1 MCVAIS
7 GIVLSLEGTR
17 AVVDVRGNRV
27 KAEAGL
33 VDVKPGDAVL
43 VHAGCILQVLPADE
57 NAQLQMLWDELEQ
70 LEAEENG

>member
-57 NAQLQMLWDELEQ
+57 NA
-70 LEAEENG
+70 

>member
-7 GIVLSLEGTR
+7 GIVLSREGTR

-70 LEAEENG
+70 LEAEEDG

>member
-7 GIVLSLEGTR
+7 GIVLSLVGTR

-70 LEAEENG
+70 LEAEEDG

>member
-7 GIVLSLEGTR
+7 GIVLSLEGTQ

-70 LEAEENG
+70 LEAEEDG

>member
-57 NAQLQMLWDELEQ
+57 NAQLHRLGDELEQ
-70 LEAEENG
+70 LEAEEDG

>member
-33 VDVKPGDAVL
+33 VEVKPGDAVL

-70 LEAEENG
+70 LEAEEDG

>member
-43 VHAGCILQVLPADE
+43 VHAGCILQVVPADE

-70 LEAEENG
+70 LEAEEDG

>member
-70 LEAEENG
+70 LEAEEDG

>member
-33 VDVKPGDAVL
+33 VDVKAGDAVL

-70 LEAEENG
+70 LEAEEDG